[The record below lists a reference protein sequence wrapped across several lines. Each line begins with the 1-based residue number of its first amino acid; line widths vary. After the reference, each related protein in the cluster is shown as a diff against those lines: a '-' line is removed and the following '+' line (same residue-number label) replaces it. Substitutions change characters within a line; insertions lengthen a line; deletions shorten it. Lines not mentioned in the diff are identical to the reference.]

1 MGIYNNLATPTAAAN
16 MRGAVDFTDSAKFT
30 LAEKGHV
37 LLAVLKTPLMMDAIK
52 CKYSINGQKDEN
64 LVKVIENFPTIIE
77 SEFKGLDGLDGMTAD
92 NMEISDNISTLN
104 VLGAV
109 NYPTN
114 QEITMRFTEKAGR
127 TLTKYCS
134 TYLTAIR
141 DPRTRAKTYLGC
153 ADINSKVTTPTATT
167 EGYKIAPGFD
177 KEVFTFLYIIPDN
190 TWSVVE
196 NAYLLTNAEI
206 TKAPTDVL
214 DNFDKGDIALAEIDL
229 TFNTFVIANN
239 KYVYEMANNFLTNY
253 VSKESY
259 VEGAWNINS
268 ETLKYKEV
276 GEYFSEGS
284 NKAKEWKTVSIES
297 TKGGATKVTAN
308 NATGTNA
315 ATGS

>member
-1 MGIYNNLATPTAAAN
+1 MGIYNNLATPTTAAN

-30 LAEKGHV
+30 LAEKGHSLV
-37 LLAVLKTPLMMDAIK
+37 AVLKTPYMMDAIK
-52 CKYSINGQKDEN
+52 YKYSGKAKLGETTIALDQN
-64 LVKVIENFPTIIE
+64 LVDVIDNFPKIIE

-127 TLTKYCS
+127 TLTKYCT
-134 TYLTAIR
+134 TYLSAIR
-141 DPRTRAKTYLGC
+141 DPRTRVKTYSGC
-153 ADINSKVTTPTATT
+153 VDINGLK
-167 EGYKIAPGFD
+167 EGDTFSADKWKIKPSFAH
-177 KEVFTFLYIIPDN
+177 EVFTFLYIIPDN

-196 NAYLLTNAEI
+196 NAYLLTNSQI

-239 KYVYEMANNFLTNY
+239 KYVYTMANNFLQNF

-259 VEGAWNINS
+259 KENAWNINS
-268 ETLKYKEV
+268 ETLKYTEIGK
-276 GEYFSEGS
+276 Y
-284 NKAKEWKTVSIES
+284 NKNYSTLKDAEISIES
-297 TKGGATKVTAN
+297 TKGGAQKIK
-308 NATGTNA
+308 
-315 ATGS
+315 